1 MGIFFE
7 VSDYTRNGIF
17 FAPVF
22 FILGGIISN
31 KSNYMS
37 TKNSLIGFLISFLL
51 MLCEGMFL
59 HKLGVQRH
67 DSMYIML
74 LPCMYFLFTALTF

>member
-1 MGIFFE
+1 MGIFLKYQIIHE
-7 VSDYTRNGIF
+7 MVY

-59 HKLGVQRH
+59 HKLGYSVMIACILCYCHVCISYLQ
-67 DSMYIML
+67 
-74 LPCMYFLFTALTF
+74 P